1 VTGQSAATTRA
12 PRLEA
17 CRFVLQIS
25 KKNEEEVV
33 NTDAEKISSRMPFQL
48 TALAGSGL
56 INKADELYSFGKTNR
71 IHRMRR
77 QMEKPSLNI

>member
-1 VTGQSAATTRA
+1 
-12 PRLEA
+12 
-17 CRFVLQIS
+17 
-25 KKNEEEVV
+25 
-33 NTDAEKISSRMPFQL
+33 MPFQL